1 MVDVTVAPMFIGGGA
16 APRTLKVGA
25 RTMGRVVEEIEER
38 HPGFRDAVTNE
49 LGALRPHIGLYIN
62 GERVNAPKLGE
73 LKLRDGDRV
82 HVLPSV
88 SGG

>member
-1 MVDVTVAPMFIGGGA
+1 MVDVTVAPMFLGGGA

-25 RTMGRVVEEIEER
+25 RTMGRVIEEIEGR
-38 HPGFRDAVTNE
+38 HPGFRDAVTTE
-49 LGALRPHIGLYIN
+49 LGTLRPHIGIYVN
-62 GERVNAPKLGE
+62 GERVNAPNLAE
-73 LKLRDGDRV
+73 LRLRDDDRV